1 MTSNIYT
8 AVHASQN
15 VQDMLRLLHE
25 QSLAQERQFPDMP
38 IFDQIKT
45 SLQSEVFGSGHE
57 VMHDKFIALT
67 ADKASFMYELLRAK
81 GALNVV
87 EAGTS
92 FGVSTIYIALA
103 VGQNATATG
112 KKPGEAK
119 VIATE
124 YEHSKAERAR
134 EHWRAAG
141 SDVEAWIELRE
152 GDLRET
158 LKENLP
164 EIDFVLLDS
173 TLNC

>member
-1 MTSNIYT
+1 MTANIYT
-8 AVHASQN
+8 AVHASKSIQE
-15 VQDMLRLLHE
+15 MLRSLHE
-25 QSLAQERQFPDMP
+25 QSVAQEKQFADMP
-38 IFDQIKT
+38 NLDQIKT
-45 SLQSEVFGSGHE
+45 SLQDEYFGSGHE
-57 VMHDKFIALT
+57 VMVDKFIALT
-67 ADKASFMYELLRAK
+67 ADKASFMYELLRAQ

-92 FGVSTIYIALA
+92 FGVSTIYLALA
-103 VGQNATATG
+103 VGQNAAAAG

-124 YEHSKAERAR
+124 YEHTKAERAR

-141 SDVEAWIELRE
+141 ADVEAWIELRE

-173 TLNC
+173 TLHC